1 MRSDPTHTLR
11 TIICLL
17 MGLALLMTGPPLI
30 HADPSDSDLFGEPAH
45 KVVYQLNK
53 ADPDYINHVLFSV
66 GAMLR
71 KHEDS
76 IHIVVTVIGPG
87 IHLVGKQPIRP
98 VPNELR
104 QRAESLSMYG
114 VEFHACGN
122 TMKSL
127 GWAENDLMDYAT
139 VVEVGA
145 NDLMELQE
153 QGYAYISW

>member
-1 MRSDPTHTLR
+1 MNPMPAPSRRQFLQAVAGG
-11 TIICLL
+11 I
-17 MGLALLMTGPPLI
+17 GLLMTGTQI
-30 HADPSDSDLFGEPAH
+30 HAEPQDRELFGEAAH

-53 ADPDYINHVLFSV
+53 ADPDYIEHVLFSV

-71 KHEDS
+71 KHEDD

-87 IHLVGKQPIRP
+87 IHLLGENPQRP
-98 VPNELR
+98 VPEALR
-104 QRAESLSMYG
+104 QRAESLAMYG

-127 GWAENDLMDYAT
+127 GWTEMDLLDFAT

>member
-1 MRSDPTHTLR
+1 MNPTPAPSRRQFLQAVAAG
-11 TIICLL
+11 I
-17 MGLALLMTGPPLI
+17 GLLMTGAQI
-30 HADPSDSDLFGEPAH
+30 HAEAQDRELFGEAAH

-53 ADPDYINHVLFSV
+53 ADPDYIEHVLFSV

-71 KHEDS
+71 KHDDD

-87 IHLVGKQPIRP
+87 IHLLGENPQRP
-98 VPNELR
+98 VPEALR
-104 QRAESLSMYG
+104 QRAESLAMYG

-127 GWAENDLMDYAT
+127 GWTEMDLLDFAT

>member
-1 MRSDPTHTLR
+1 MNPIPTPSRRQFLQAVAAG
-11 TIICLL
+11 I
-17 MGLALLMTGPPLI
+17 GLLMTGTHI
-30 HADPSDSDLFGEPAH
+30 HAQSPDRELFGEAAH

-53 ADPDYINHVLFSV
+53 ADPDYIEHVLFSV

-71 KHEDS
+71 KHEDD
-76 IHIVVTVIGPG
+76 IHIVVTVIGPA
-87 IHLVGKQPIRP
+87 IHLLGENPQRP
-98 VPNELR
+98 VPETLR
-104 QRAESLSMYG
+104 QRAESLAMYG

-127 GWAENDLMDYAT
+127 GWTEMDLLDFAT

-145 NDLMELQE
+145 SDLMELQE